1 MIPAPRSGHGT
12 LHEGE
17 RRSTLV
23 YWPTRVDERLDFLV
37 RLIVENGGQASRA
50 QVLAALVAAA
60 PLDGV
65 KLDRRLRAYRRRDE
79 ESFTVEHTREPS
91 PRSSRR
97 RPGPRTRTTHFEQDG

>member
-1 MIPAPRSGHGT
+1 MIPAPRSRPGT

-23 YWPTRVDERLDFLV
+23 YWPTRVDERLDFLLS
-37 RLIVENGGQASRA
+37 LISENGGQASRA

-65 KLDRRLRAYRRRDE
+65 KLDRQLRAYRRRDE
-79 ESFTVEHTREPS
+79 DSFAAEHTRS
-91 PRSSRR
+91 PGPRGSRR
-97 RPGPRTRTTHFEQDG
+97 RPGPRGRTTYAEQEG